1 MVITVNRFAI
11 ATPRGTADR
20 LFAGGKQLRDCEQQI
35 RQVLSRR
42 GYHEA
47 VTPCVEY
54 YDVFLQAESP
64 LDQEEMFKLV
74 DDNGRLLV
82 IRPDSTTPL
91 ARVAATRLSN
101 EELPLRLY
109 YVQNVLRAHTGNG
122 HPREIYQAGAE
133 LMGAGGVLA
142 DLDILTAACQVLECS
157 GVRDYCIELGH
168 AGIYQELIA
177 QLGAGDEA
185 QEEIRHLIERKA
197 FAALGDLLEPYAQNE
212 AYQALRAMPLLFG
225 SRKVLEDAAALTKNR
240 TVLECLS
247 YLEAVY
253 AGLAQAGYEEH
264 ITIDL
269 GLVHEMGYYTGIL
282 FRGYLSGAG
291 GTVLTGGRYD
301 KLCGKFGKELPA
313 VGFAADLDG
322 LSGDIPAVGN
332 GPKTLVFTT
341 PREFSAAMNYICGHS
356 SQAQLSYCEHLQ
368 DALQEARD
376 KGCQTLLDF
385 SGGQQTV
392 YEVR

>member
-1 MVITVNRFAI
+1 MNRFAI

-185 QEEIRHLIERKA
+185 QEEIRHLVERKA
-197 FAALGDLLEPYAQNE
+197 FAALGDLLSYAQS
-212 AYQALRAMPLLFG
+212 RAIG
-225 SRKVLEDAAALTKNR
+225 RAGHAAAVHPQGAGKMQPLTR
-240 TVLECLS
+240 TGRCWVPVLS
-247 YLEAVY
+247 GS
-253 AGLAQAGYEEH
+253 GLCRTGPGWLKH

-282 FRGYLSGAG
+282 FRGYLSA
-291 GTVLTGGRYD
+291 
-301 KLCGKFGKELPA
+301 
-313 VGFAADLDG
+313 
-322 LSGDIPAVGN
+322 
-332 GPKTLVFTT
+332 
-341 PREFSAAMNYICGHS
+341 
-356 SQAQLSYCEHLQ
+356 
-368 DALQEARD
+368 QEA
-376 KGCQTLLDF
+376 Q
-385 SGGQQTV
+385 SSPAAV
-392 YEVR
+392 